1 MNIVNF
7 NHLRVVAAFLTLLM
21 AGAAIAQSG
30 SKVLVTVNGSKVTAK
45 QLDDAVS
52 FAVSNGAQDTPE
64 LRQNLANDLIWQE
77 AVMQDAKK
85 TGLTNQSG
93 NEFKIRMAQQ
103 TAIIDIWFSQYFK
116 DHPLTEERVKEQYD
130 KELKLAAEPKNA
142 NQYLTSQIV
151 LGSEADANGVIALIN
166 SGSSFSEIAKER
178 SLDKAAGQRG
188 GVINW
193 ALPGQFPPPVADAIL
208 TLNKGQITLH
218 PLQTPYGWFIVKV
231 DDIRPFKLPPFDD
244 IKNNIAQSMIQNEK
258 QQAVTELMKTV
269 KVVPVK

>member
-1 MNIVNF
+1 M
-7 NHLRVVAAFLTLLM
+7 
-21 AGAAIAQSG
+21 
-30 SKVLVTVNGSKVTAK
+30 
-45 QLDDAVS
+45 
-52 FAVSNGAQDTPE
+52 
-64 LRQNLANDLIWQE
+64 
-77 AVMQDAKK
+77 
-85 TGLTNQSG
+85 
-93 NEFKIRMAQQ
+93 
-103 TAIIDIWFSQYFK
+103 
-116 DHPLTEERVKEQYD
+116 
-130 KELKLAAEPKNA
+130 KLAAEPKNA

-208 TLNKGQITLH
+208 TLNKGQITLK
-218 PLQTPYGWFIVKV
+218 PIQTPYGWFIVKV

>member
-1 MNIVNF
+1 MNIVNL
-7 NHLRVVAAFLTLLM
+7 NNLRIVGVVLTLLI
-21 AGAAIAQSG
+21 ASAAVAQSG
-30 SKVLVTVNGSKVTAK
+30 SKVLVTVNGSKITAK

-52 FAVSNGAQDTPE
+52 FALSSGAQDTPE
-64 LRQNLANDLIWQE
+64 LRQSLANDLVWQE
-77 AVMQDAKK
+77 AVIQDAKK
-85 TGLTNQSG
+85 TGLTTQAG

-178 SLDKAAGQRG
+178 SLDKSAGQRG
-188 GVINW
+188 GVFDW
-193 ALPGQFPPPVADAIL
+193 SLPGQFPPPVADALL
-208 TLNKGQITLH
+208 TLSKGQLTPKPI
-218 PLQTPYGWFIVKV
+218 QTPYGWFVVKV

-244 IKNNIAQSMIQNEK
+244 IKNNIAQSMIQSEK
-258 QQAVTELMKTV
+258 QQAITELMRTV
-269 KVVPVK
+269 KVAPVK